1 MGSQRSQNNY
11 EILRCWVPVT
21 ALKMVQNMNFIR
33 FIIFS
38 LVINVHSQHDQHRAL
53 VSHDNFHGTVI
64 DQKGAFGGVNGNYEN
79 KQAVLQYLDIFSLFS
94 KTETNEKDGK
104 IITMTSK
111 LKELLQRVAMEEKLR
126 KDMERLVI
134 LQS

>member
-1 MGSQRSQNNY
+1 MSFQRSQNNY

-21 ALKMVQNMNFIR
+21 TLKMVYNTNFIR

-38 LVINVHSQHDQHRAL
+38 LVINVHS
-53 VSHDNFHGTVI
+53 
-64 DQKGAFGGVNGNYEN
+64 VNMINI
-79 KQAVLQYLDIFSLFS
+79 ARSTSVPWHFCSLFS
-94 KTETNEKDGK
+94 KTETNEKDEK
-104 IITMTSK
+104 IITLTSQ